1 MAQRAPR
8 QWSLTKEESVNSFE
22 SWRQNLLYI
31 FSLDHNFARYLADG
45 FTWQRKT
52 AANPNRGLVADVA
65 PVPEAQ
71 RRTAP
76 QKSVQLDLLLGQIAN
91 YCPIISRNTIVKN
104 STSLPTIWQAIRQ
117 HFGFQSTGAHFLDLA
132 DIKLQAGEKPQDLY
146 QRLMAFFDD
155 NLLTRTGGIT
165 HHGVVPNVDE
175 DMTPTLENTVVVLWL
190 QMIHP
195 GLPLLVKQRYGTE
208 LRNQSLASL
217 KPEISIALGSLLD
230 ELRSIED
237 SKVMRSA
244 AHGAFPGKTVQFSER
259 RAQSESCILC
269 KTAGRT
275 YNNHTLPE
283 CRFISRAGRRGS
295 QSRLVS
301 TDVVGDSDTE
311 AEDDEMDGACADPP
325 SALLDSASVHRVKII
340 QSPYLSTFYRHQNV
354 RLTLDTGATSS
365 YIRSS
370 LAHELGLPV
379 KTASQM
385 ARQASWL
392 EVVGEVHFP
401 LSRGPYIFQMDALVV
416 RHLEDDILA
425 GIPFLAVNDIAV
437 RPAKRQIVVHGSDV
451 ISYGSQPES
460 TPSVRRAQA
469 HVLQSPVKTV
479 LMPGEFIQV
488 STPKDLAPDSSV
500 AIEPHFDAPHSRS
513 TDNGVMWPRPQELST
528 VDHNIRLLNDTRG
541 PIRLSKH
548 QHVCQVRQCGGA
560 LEVGR
565 PKNLNT
571 NPVAESAIKE
581 LGLECLHLSPEGG
594 PLSKVQLSLATA
606 SLNARL
612 HRDGLSAR
620 EMWTQRDQFTGQQL
634 AIQDRHIVR
643 QQQLPCSQSH
653 RATALSKARGKTAAP
668 EHDLHVGDL
677 VYLGGYRDKTRG
689 RDKYLVVS
697 KNDIMCQLRKF
708 TTSPFRSKTYNVRLS
723 DCFPVVSTALLQEH
737 DPGPL
742 RGLQDVYDC
751 GGATRSEPCI
761 LSPTADMSSSI
772 PPYKSLRPTLGQRPP
787 IDTGTFNLTQLSQS

>member
-31 FSLDHNFARYLADG
+31 FSLDHNFAPYLADG

-71 RRTAP
+71 RKTAP
-76 QKSVQLDLLLGQIAN
+76 QKSVQLDLFLGQIAN

-165 HHGVVPNVDE
+165 HHGVVPDVDE

-259 RAQSESCILC
+259 RAQSKSCILC

-283 CRFISRAGRRGS
+283 CRFISQADRRGR

-325 SALLDSASVHRVKII
+325 SALLDSASVRRVKII
-340 QSPYLSTFYRHQNV
+340 QSPYLSSFYRHQNV

-379 KTASQM
+379 KPASQM
-385 ARQASWL
+385 ARQADGTSRL
-392 EVVGEVHFP
+392 EVVGEVHCP
-401 LSRGPYIFQMDALVV
+401 LSRGPYIFQLDALVV
-416 RHLEDDILA
+416 RQLEDDILA

-488 STPKDLAPDSSV
+488 STPKDLPPDSSV
-500 AIEPHFDAPHSRS
+500 AIEHSRS
-513 TDNGVMWPRPQELST
+513 TDDGVMWPCPQELST

-565 PKNLNT
+565 PKNLNK

-620 EMWTQRDQFTGQQL
+620 DMWTQHDQFTGQQL

-643 QQQLPCSQSH
+643 QQLTGSQSH
-653 RATALSKARGKTAAP
+653 RATALSKTRGKTAAP
-668 EHDLHVGDL
+668 EHNLHVGDL
-677 VYLGGYRDKTRG
+677 VYLGGDRDKTRG

-708 TTSPFRSKTYNVRLS
+708 TTSPFRSKTYDVCLS

-742 RGLQDVYDC
+742 N
-751 GGATRSEPCI
+751 SE
-761 LSPTADMSSSI
+761 
-772 PPYKSLRPTLGQRPP
+772 
-787 IDTGTFNLTQLSQS
+787 

>member
-1 MAQRAPR
+1 
-8 QWSLTKEESVNSFE
+8 
-22 SWRQNLLYI
+22 
-31 FSLDHNFARYLADG
+31 
-45 FTWQRKT
+45 
-52 AANPNRGLVADVA
+52 
-65 PVPEAQ
+65 
-71 RRTAP
+71 
-76 QKSVQLDLLLGQIAN
+76 
-91 YCPIISRNTIVKN
+91 
-104 STSLPTIWQAIRQ
+104 
-117 HFGFQSTGAHFLDLA
+117 
-132 DIKLQAGEKPQDLY
+132 
-146 QRLMAFFDD
+146 
-155 NLLTRTGGIT
+155 
-165 HHGVVPNVDE
+165 
-175 DMTPTLENTVVVLWL
+175 
-190 QMIHP
+190 
-195 GLPLLVKQRYGTE
+195 
-208 LRNQSLASL
+208 
-217 KPEISIALGSLLD
+217 
-230 ELRSIED
+230 
-237 SKVMRSA
+237 MRSA

-259 RAQSESCILC
+259 RAQSKSCILC

-283 CRFISRAGRRGS
+283 CRFISQADRRGR

-325 SALLDSASVHRVKII
+325 SALLDSASVRRVKII
-340 QSPYLSTFYRHQNV
+340 QSPYLSAFYRHQNV

-379 KTASQM
+379 KPASQM
-385 ARQASWL
+385 ARQADGTSRL
-392 EVVGEVHFP
+392 EVVGEVHCP
-401 LSRGPYIFQMDALVV
+401 LSRGPYIFQLDALVV
-416 RHLEDDILA
+416 RQLEDDILA

-469 HVLQSPVKTV
+469 HVLQSPVKTG

-488 STPKDLAPDSSV
+488 STPKDLPPDSSV

-513 TDNGVMWPRPQELST
+513 TDDGVMWPCPQELST

-565 PKNLNT
+565 PKNLNK

-643 QQQLPCSQSH
+643 QQLTGSQSH
-653 RATALSKARGKTAAP
+653 RATALSKTRGKTAAP
-668 EHDLHVGDL
+668 EHNLHVGDL
-677 VYLGGYRDKTRG
+677 VYLGGDRDKTRG

-697 KNDIMCQLRKF
+697 KNDIMCQLRNF
-708 TTSPFRSKTYNVRLS
+708 TTSPFRSKTYDVCLS
-723 DCFPVVSTALLQEH
+723 DCFPEVSTALLQEH

-742 RGLQDVYDC
+742 RGLQDVCD
-751 GGATRSEPCI
+751 RSEPCI

-787 IDTGTFNLTQLSQS
+787 IDTGTCNLTQLSQS

>member
-1 MAQRAPR
+1 
-8 QWSLTKEESVNSFE
+8 
-22 SWRQNLLYI
+22 
-31 FSLDHNFARYLADG
+31 
-45 FTWQRKT
+45 
-52 AANPNRGLVADVA
+52 
-65 PVPEAQ
+65 
-71 RRTAP
+71 
-76 QKSVQLDLLLGQIAN
+76 
-91 YCPIISRNTIVKN
+91 
-104 STSLPTIWQAIRQ
+104 
-117 HFGFQSTGAHFLDLA
+117 
-132 DIKLQAGEKPQDLY
+132 
-146 QRLMAFFDD
+146 MAFFDD
-155 NLLTRTGGIT
+155 ILLTRTGGIT

-175 DMTPTLENTVVVLWL
+175 DMTPTWENTVVLWL

-195 GLPLLVKQRYGTE
+195 GLPLVVKQRYGTE

-259 RAQSESCILC
+259 RAQSKSCILC

-283 CRFISRAGRRGS
+283 CRFISQADRRGS

-325 SALLDSASVHRVKII
+325 PPSALLDSVSVHRVKII
-340 QSPYLSTFYRHQNV
+340 QSPYLSPFYRHQGV

-385 ARQASWL
+385 ARQADGMSQL
-392 EVVGEVHFP
+392 EVVGEVHCP
-401 LSRGPYIFQMDALVV
+401 LSRGPYTFQLDALVV
-416 RHLEDDILA
+416 RQLEDDILA
-425 GIPFLAVNDIAV
+425 GNPFLAVNDIAV
-437 RPAKRQIVVHGSDV
+437 RPAKRQIVVHGSDI

-488 STPKDLAPDSSV
+488 STP
-500 AIEPHFDAPHSRS
+500 
-513 TDNGVMWPRPQELST
+513 
-528 VDHNIRLLNDTRG
+528 HNIRLLNDTRG

-548 QHVCQVRQCGGA
+548 QHVCQVRQCGIA
-560 LEVGR
+560 LEVGQ
-565 PKNLNT
+565 PKNLNK

-594 PLSKVQLSLATA
+594 PLSKVQVALATA

-612 HRDGLSAR
+612 RRDGLSAR
-620 EMWTQRDQFTGQQL
+620 DMWTQRDQFTGQQL
-634 AIQDRHIVR
+634 AIQDRHIIR
-643 QQQLPCSQSH
+643 QQQLTRSQSH
-653 RATALSKARGKTAAP
+653 QATTLSKTRGKTAAP

-677 VYLGGYRDKTRG
+677 VYLRGDRDKTRG
-689 RDKYLVVS
+689 RDKHRRMRRGGGQGGGSCPPKFGQTVGEIRANS
-697 KNDIMCQLRKF
+697 GGNSGKARRKN
-708 TTSPFRSKTYNVRLS
+708 
-723 DCFPVVSTALLQEH
+723 
-737 DPGPL
+737 
-742 RGLQDVYDC
+742 
-751 GGATRSEPCI
+751 
-761 LSPTADMSSSI
+761 
-772 PPYKSLRPTLGQRPP
+772 GQRKLKDYQINNDGNPIAPP
-787 IDTGTFNLTQLSQS
+787 PWNVADVTQAMSKGGCL